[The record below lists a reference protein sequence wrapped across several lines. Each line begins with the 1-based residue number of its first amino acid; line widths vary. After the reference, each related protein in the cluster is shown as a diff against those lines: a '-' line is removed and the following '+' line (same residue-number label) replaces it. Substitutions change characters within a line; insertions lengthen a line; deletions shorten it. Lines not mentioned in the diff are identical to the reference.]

1 MTAETN
7 DNSSGSSTVQVAV
20 AAALPERRFQTL
32 RRFARHK
39 LAVVGAVYIVIVVLM
54 AFPLAS
60 VVAPLSP
67 IRGDLKAVGVPPDR
81 DHFLGTDLNGRDLW
95 SRVVY
100 GGRVSMS
107 VGLVAVAIYL
117 SIGTVLGCAAGYYG
131 GRVDMIIMRIT
142 DIVMSFP
149 TLIILISIVAI
160 VGPGLVNAML
170 AIGLINWTSIARLV
184 RGQILAIR
192 EMDFITAAESIG
204 LRKGRIIIKHVLPNV
219 VAPLVV
225 AASFGVA
232 GAILTEAGLSF
243 LGLGVQAPT
252 PSWGTM
258 INEARSIHIV
268 ENMLWLWIPPGV
280 MITTCVLSINFVGD
294 GLRDALDPRMLVR

>member
-1 MTAETN
+1 
-7 DNSSGSSTVQVAV
+7 
-20 AAALPERRFQTL
+20 
-32 RRFARHK
+32 
-39 LAVVGAVYIVIVVLM
+39 
-54 AFPLAS
+54 
-60 VVAPLSP
+60 
-67 IRGDLKAVGVPPDR
+67 
-81 DHFLGTDLNGRDLW
+81 
-95 SRVVY
+95 
-100 GGRVSMS
+100 
-107 VGLVAVAIYL
+107 VAIYL
-117 SIGTVLGCAAGYYG
+117 SIGTVLGCLAGYYG
-131 GRVDMIIMRIT
+131 GKVDMIIMRIT

-160 VGPGLVNAML
+160 VGPGLLNAML

-192 EMDFITAAESIG
+192 EMDFIIAAESIG
-204 LRKGRIIIKHVLPNV
+204 VSKRQIIVKHVFPNV
-219 VAPLVV
+219 VAPLIV

-258 INEARSIHIV
+258 INESKSIQIV
-268 ENMLWLWIPPGV
+268 ERMVWLWIPPGL
-280 MITTCVLSINFVGD
+280 MITTCVLAINFIGD

>member
-1 MTAETN
+1 MAVESIESPGPERAHN
-7 DNSSGSSTVQVAV
+7 AV

-32 RRFARHK
+32 RRFVRHR
-39 LAVVGAVYIVIVVLM
+39 LALAGAIYIVIVVLM
-54 AFPLAS
+54 SFPLAS

-67 IRGDLKAVGVPPDR
+67 IRGNLREVGVPLSR
-81 DHFLGTDLNGRDLW
+81 DHLLGTDLNGRDLW
-95 SRVVY
+95 SRIVY
-100 GGRVSMS
+100 GGRISMS

-117 SIGTVLGCAAGYYG
+117 SIGTVLGCLAGYYG
-131 GRVDMIIMRIT
+131 GKVDMIIMRLT

-149 TLIILISIVAI
+149 TLIILISVVAI
-160 VGPGLVNAML
+160 VGPGLQNTML

-204 LRKGRIIIKHVLPNV
+204 VAKRRIIVRHVGPNI

-258 INEARSIHIV
+258 INEAKSIHIIQHMV
-268 ENMLWLWIPPGV
+268 WLWIPPGM
-280 MITTCVLSINFVGD
+280 MITTCVLSINFIGD

>member
-1 MTAETN
+1 MTVETAES
-7 DNSSGSSTVQVAV
+7 SSGLSPVNGA
-20 AAALPERRFQTL
+20 AAALPERRYQTL
-32 RRFARHK
+32 RRFVRHR
-39 LAVVGAVYIVIVVLM
+39 LALAGAIYITIVVLM
-54 AFPLAS
+54 AFPLAP
-60 VVAPLSP
+60 VVAPISP
-67 IRGDLKAVGVPPDR
+67 NRMDLKQTEAPPNAS
-81 DHFLGTDLNGRDLW
+81 HILGTDQTGRDVW

-117 SIGTVLGCAAGYYG
+117 SIGTVLGCLAGYYG
-131 GRVDMIIMRIT
+131 GKVDMIIMRIT
-142 DIVMSFP
+142 DVVMSFP

-160 VGPGLVNAML
+160 VGPGLLNAML

-192 EMDFITAAESIG
+192 EMDFIIAAESIG
-204 LRKGRIIIKHVLPNV
+204 VSKRQIIVKHVFPNV
-219 VAPLVV
+219 VAPLIV

-258 INEARSIHIV
+258 INESKSIQIV
-268 ENMLWLWIPPGV
+268 ERMVWLWIPPGL
-280 MITTCVLSINFVGD
+280 MITTCVLAINFIGD

>member
-1 MTAETN
+1 MAVE
-7 DNSSGSSTVQVAV
+7 SIESPCSEQVHNAV

-32 RRFARHK
+32 RRFVRHR
-39 LAVVGAVYIVIVVLM
+39 LALAGAIYIVIVVLM
-54 AFPLAS
+54 SFPLAS

-67 IRGDLKAVGVPPDR
+67 IRGNLREVGVPPSR
-81 DHFLGTDLNGRDLW
+81 DHLLGTDLNGRDLW
-95 SRVVY
+95 SRIVY
-100 GGRVSMS
+100 GGRISMS

-117 SIGTVLGCAAGYYG
+117 SIGTVLGCLAGYYG
-131 GRVDMIIMRIT
+131 GKVDMIIMRLT

-149 TLIILISIVAI
+149 TLIILISVVAI
-160 VGPGLVNAML
+160 VGPGLQNTML

-204 LRKGRIIIKHVLPNV
+204 VAKRRIIVKHVGPNI

-258 INEARSIHIV
+258 INEAKSIHIIQHMV
-268 ENMLWLWIPPGV
+268 WLWIPPGM
-280 MITTCVLSINFVGD
+280 MITTCVLSINFIGD

>member
-1 MTAETN
+1 MTVETN
-7 DNSSGSSTVQVAV
+7 ESSSGSSTMQGAT
-20 AAALPERRFQTL
+20 AAALPQRRFQTL
-32 RRFARHK
+32 RRFVRHK
-39 LAVVGAVYIVIVVLM
+39 LALAGAVYIVIVVLM

-60 VVAPLSP
+60 VVAPFAP
-67 IRGDLKAVGVPPDR
+67 TRMNLKEVGVPPNR
-81 DHFLGTDLNGRDLW
+81 DHLLGTDLNGRDLW

-100 GGRVSMS
+100 GGRISMS

-117 SIGTVLGCAAGYYG
+117 SIGTVLGCVAGYYG

-142 DIVMSFP
+142 DVVMSFP

-160 VGPGLVNAML
+160 IGPGLLNAML

-192 EMDFITAAESIG
+192 EMDFIMAAESIG

-219 VAPLVV
+219 IAPLVV

-268 ENMLWLWIPPGV
+268 DHMLWLWIPPGL
-280 MITTCVLSINFVGD
+280 MITTCVLSINFIGD

>member
-1 MTAETN
+1 MAAE
-7 DNSSGSSTVQVAV
+7 SIESPGSERVHNAA

-32 RRFARHK
+32 RRFVRHR
-39 LAVVGAVYIVIVVLM
+39 LALAGAIYIVIVVLM
-54 AFPLAS
+54 SFPLAP

-67 IRGDLKAVGVPPDR
+67 IRGNLREVGVPPSR
-81 DHFLGTDLNGRDLW
+81 GHLLGTDLNGRDLW
-95 SRVVY
+95 SRIVY
-100 GGRVSMS
+100 GGRISMS

-117 SIGTVLGCAAGYYG
+117 SIGTVLGCLAGYYG
-131 GRVDMIIMRIT
+131 GKVDMIIMRMT

-149 TLIILISIVAI
+149 TLIILISVVAI
-160 VGPGLVNAML
+160 VGPGLQNTML
-170 AIGLINWTSIARLV
+170 AIGLINWTGIARLV

-204 LRKGRIIIKHVLPNV
+204 VAKRRIITRHIGPNI

-258 INEARSIHIV
+258 INEAKSIHIIQQ
-268 ENMLWLWIPPGV
+268 MIWLWIPPGM
-280 MITTCVLSINFVGD
+280 MITTCVLSINFIGD

>member
-1 MTAETN
+1 M
-7 DNSSGSSTVQVAV
+7 
-20 AAALPERRFQTL
+20 
-32 RRFARHK
+32 
-39 LAVVGAVYIVIVVLM
+39 
-54 AFPLAS
+54 
-60 VVAPLSP
+60 APLSP
-67 IRGDLKAVGVPPDR
+67 IRGNLREVSVPPSR
-81 DHFLGTDLNGRDLW
+81 DHLLGTDLNGRDLW
-95 SRVVY
+95 SRIVY
-100 GGRVSMS
+100 GGRISMS

-117 SIGTVLGCAAGYYG
+117 SIGTVLGCLAGYYG
-131 GRVDMIIMRIT
+131 GKVDMIIMRLT
-142 DIVMSFP
+142 DVVMSFP
-149 TLIILISIVAI
+149 TLIILISVVAI
-160 VGPGLVNAML
+160 VGPGLQNTML

-204 LRKGRIIIKHVLPNV
+204 VAKSRIIVKHVGPNI

-258 INEARSIHIV
+258 INEARSIHIIQHMV
-268 ENMLWLWIPPGV
+268 WLWIPPGM